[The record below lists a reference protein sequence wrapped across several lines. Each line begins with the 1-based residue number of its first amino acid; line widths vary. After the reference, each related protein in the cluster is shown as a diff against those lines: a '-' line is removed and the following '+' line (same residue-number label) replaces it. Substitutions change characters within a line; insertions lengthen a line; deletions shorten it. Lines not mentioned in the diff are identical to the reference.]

1 MNDIIFKI
9 LLSVGVMFNLFGCI
23 GMVRLPDVY
32 NRLQAA
38 TKCVTLGTCS
48 ILISLAVKYGF
59 SEAGVKAIVVIPL
72 LFFTS
77 TVAAHALFKGAY
89 HFGVKLGDQSVI
101 DEYKD
106 HVKMKSSENEIS
118 EDQGNR

>member
-9 LLSVGVMFNLFGCI
+9 LLIVGVTFNFFGCVGLI
-23 GMVRLPDVY
+23 RLPDIY

-48 ILISLAVKYGF
+48 IIIGLAVKYGF
-59 SEAGVKAIVVIPL
+59 SEAGVKAIVAIPL

-77 TVAAHALFKGAY
+77 TVAAHALFRGAY
-89 HFGVKLGDQSVI
+89 HFGIKPDDRTVL
-101 DEYKD
+101 DEYKNY
-106 HVKMKSSENEIS
+106 VRSESNKDEAS
-118 EDQGNR
+118 MSK